1 MNPLKTDYKNDELK
15 PSMNGKRH
23 YAIKDSDG
31 VTTLYNDVILEDVSE
46 YDVHGDEFGKDDIN
60 AMNDMANKNYEDNKV
75 ILTKVI
81 NLDEQLENAE
91 MYAEEARL
99 AKNNAIMYSSYA
111 EEAAEQA
118 RIAADKASEFT
129 PEGYNEFVSS
139 TESRLDGL
147 RNFNA
152 YADITFMDTVDENE
166 NHRTRLQIDRKSRQ
180 AYLFNHEEDS
190 EYWQGEI
197 ISTYVDVPSGETD
210 ILQYV
215 ENTLICAEGSRKLV
229 HGFNMINAPLNN
241 NDNDFYYDVIKGSN
255 EWFKVIAYDVRTTNI
270 YINEKTNNVWR
281 GWKII
286 RCDMITGTLSAGS
299 TSITIT
305 DSRITTDS
313 VFRFFTSKFG
323 LSPTGATVNNGSI
336 ILTFE
341 AQSEPITV
349 GVKVE

>member
-1 MNPLKTDYKNDELK
+1 MNPLKTDYKNDELT

-31 VTTLYNDVILEDVSE
+31 VTTIYPDVILEDVSE

-139 TESRLDGL
+139 TESHLSTLDT
-147 RNFNA
+147 RTSA
-152 YADITFMDTVDENE
+152 VEN
-166 NHRTRLQIDRKSRQ
+166 NVST
-180 AYLFNHEEDS
+180 N
-190 EYWQGEI
+190 EI
-197 ISTYVDVPSGETD
+197 KITD
-210 ILQYV
+210 I
-215 ENTLICAEGSRKLV
+215 ETKL
-229 HGFNMINAPLNN
+229 
-241 NDNDFYYDVIKGSN
+241 S
-255 EWFKVIAYDVRTTNI
+255 
-270 YINEKTNNVWR
+270 
-281 GWKII
+281 
-286 RCDMITGTLSAGS
+286 MITATLSAGA
-299 TSITIT
+299 TSVTI
-305 DSRITTDS
+305 SNPRITTDS
-313 VFRFFTSKFG
+313 YFDFYTSKYG
-323 LSPTGATVNNGSI
+323 LSPTSVTVNDGVL

-341 AQSEPITV
+341 AQTEPVTV
-349 GVKVE
+349 GVKVG